1 MASGP
6 QYSFTF
12 FFSLLD
18 FIGSLHTHSL
28 SLFSLSLSLA
38 RTQTHTSEILQRE
51 EYKGKSLF
59 SEGTTQSC
67 DRPLPGT
74 FLGSFLC

>member
-6 QYSFTF
+6 QYSFTFF

-28 SLFSLSLSLA
+28 SLSLSLA